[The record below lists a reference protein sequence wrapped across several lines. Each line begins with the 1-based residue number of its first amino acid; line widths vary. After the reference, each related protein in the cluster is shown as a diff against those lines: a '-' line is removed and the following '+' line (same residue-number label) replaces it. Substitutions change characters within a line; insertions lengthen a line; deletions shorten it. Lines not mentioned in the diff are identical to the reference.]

1 MINNIIKTTIE
12 MTKTDKI
19 DITKFMMTIII
30 KIITII
36 ITIIII
42 NNTLIEIHMTETI
55 IIIIEI
61 TIIIIIKKIIE
72 MNGTSLKS
80 MKNMILEGISLITL
94 ENSITIIILKIM
106 IIIKEK
112 VEAEVDLEIDNTHN
126 RM

>member
-12 MTKTDKI
+12 ITKTDKI

-61 TIIIIIKKIIE
+61 TIIIIINKIIE

>member
-12 MTKTDKI
+12 ITKTDKI

-55 IIIIEI
+55 IIIEI
-61 TIIIIIKKIIE
+61 TIIIIINKIIE

>member
-1 MINNIIKTTIE
+1 

-30 KIITII
+30 KIITLI

-42 NNTLIEIHMTETI
+42 NNILIEKHMTET

-61 TIIIIIKKIIE
+61 TIIIINKNIIE
-72 MNGTSLKS
+72 MIGTSLKS
-80 MKNMILEGISLITL
+80 MKNMTLEGISLITQ

>member
-61 TIIIIIKKIIE
+61 TIIIIINKIIE

>member
-36 ITIIII
+36 TIIIII

-55 IIIIEI
+55 IIIEI
-61 TIIIIIKKIIE
+61 TIIIIIKNIIE
-72 MNGTSLKS
+72 MIGTSLKS
-80 MKNMILEGISLITL
+80 RKNMTLEGISLITL

>member
-55 IIIIEI
+55 IIIEI
-61 TIIIIIKKIIE
+61 TIIIIIKNIIE
-72 MNGTSLKS
+72 MIGTSLKS
-80 MKNMILEGISLITL
+80 RKNMTLEGISLITL

>member
-12 MTKTDKI
+12 ITKTDKI

-30 KIITII
+30 KILTII

-55 IIIIEI
+55 IIIEI
-61 TIIIIIKKIIE
+61 TIIIIINKIIE

>member
-1 MINNIIKTTIE
+1 
-12 MTKTDKI
+12 
-19 DITKFMMTIII
+19 
-30 KIITII
+30 
-36 ITIIII
+36 
-42 NNTLIEIHMTETI
+42 MTETI

>member
-55 IIIIEI
+55 IIIEI
-61 TIIIIIKKIIE
+61 TIIIIINKIIE